1 MKTIEKVERVVIK
14 YVAEDGTEFED
25 KFECESYEKYCQCDL
40 VDLLKPYM
48 VFNNEAEKSIRD
60 MKTPISAY
68 ILCIKEMPGSLEKFL
83 EKYMQ
88 VKNLQIVPI
97 PRKIFS
103 PTLYYYNDN
112 GLYDGWFVGW
122 ERVGTEEQLTQKIKQ
137 TEYDLEQLKKLNKR
151 A

>member
-1 MKTIEKVERVVIK
+1 
-14 YVAEDGTEFED
+14 
-25 KFECESYEKYCQCDL
+25 
-40 VDLLKPYM
+40 M

-68 ILCIKEMPGSLEKFL
+68 VLCIKEMPGNLEKFL

-122 ERVGTEEQLTQKIKQ
+122 ERVGTEEQLTQKIEQAK
-137 TEYDLEQLKKLNKR
+137 YDLEQLKKLNKR